1 MEKASTLKFL
11 MKQQQQQQQQQKKT
25 ERKKTERIFL
35 TCLLSHYIP

>member
-11 MKQQQQQQQQQKKT
+11 TKQQQQQQKKT

-35 TCLLSHYIP
+35 TCLLLHYIP